1 MKEFLEPEL
10 KIIAFEVEDIL
21 MNTDSIVDPDAPDI
35 DPDTGLPIV

>member
-21 MNTDSIVDPDAPDI
+21 TDLESGIPETDPD
-35 DPDTGLPIV
+35 GLPIV